1 MPDETVYMPD
11 WLAALRCPICGDVK
25 IPRAWRDP
33 DLIPEVLEGFG
44 PRHPPARR
52 WIVIKLDTMADKY
65 RRARSHEPLFG
76 PQEAKAHFSSIVS
89 AAKNL
94 LNKLPS
100 LEVRHAILMA
110 MHKLQRKHRGPNW
123 LLNMDLSVTTP
134 LDNID
139 LALDFIRIGSEE
151 ILRDLDLYYATLG
164 QPPVRDSRK
173 SLERT
178 LLWEPLFGLMHDF
191 GIEEF
196 DQYQDLTKTV
206 GALHLA
212 LGIDPPNKNLLK
224 QVAFL
229 WRKRR
234 LNSTA

>member
-11 WLAALRCPICGDVK
+11 WVAALHCPEGGDVY
-25 IPRAWRDP
+25 ISRAWRDP

-52 WIVIKLDTMADKY
+52 WIVVKINSIAVKFRL
-65 RRARSHEPLFG
+65 ARKNRPVFG
-76 PQEAKAHFSSIVS
+76 VKKAKEHFASTAKA
-89 AAKNL
+89 AQNL
-94 LNKLPS
+94 LNKLREPQ
-100 LEVRHAILMA
+100 VRRAIVMA
-110 MHKLQRKHRGPNW
+110 NYKRQRTKQGPRW
-123 LLNMDLSVTTP
+123 LFDMDLCTATP
-134 LDNID
+134 LDEID
-139 LALDFIRIGSEE
+139 HELEFVRQGAEDALSDP
-151 ILRDLDLYYATLG
+151 DQYYAPLG

-173 SLERT
+173 SLERA
-178 LLWEPLFGLMHDF
+178 LLWEPLLGLMHDF

-212 LGIDPPNKNLLK
+212 LGIDPPNKNSLK
-224 QVAFL
+224 QVAFQ

-234 LNSTA
+234 LNSAA